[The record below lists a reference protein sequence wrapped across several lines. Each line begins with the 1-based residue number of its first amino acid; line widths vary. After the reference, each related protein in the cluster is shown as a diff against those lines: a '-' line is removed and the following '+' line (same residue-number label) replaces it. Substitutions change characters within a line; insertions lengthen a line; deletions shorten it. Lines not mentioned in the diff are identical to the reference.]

1 MSVVQWSVTLRF
13 FSSWFLTRVAFAF
26 QPLSMNIYI
35 QCVVGWRWALLNGC
49 TRQRNYRNCSLR
61 SVWISNEMNRYILGL
76 FNSSFSG
83 WLTHNLHSLDGGG
96 MTLGRSF
103 DQEFEIKLN
112 LNLMHQIRV
121 IAWFWLAI
129 FKTQLILVEFIHSNR
144 MFIDRIKKKHAI
156 NLIVVAFI
164 AKIDKS

>member
-1 MSVVQWSVTLRF
+1 M
-13 FSSWFLTRVAFAF
+13 
-26 QPLSMNIYI
+26 
-35 QCVVGWRWALLNGC
+35 
-49 TRQRNYRNCSLR
+49 
-61 SVWISNEMNRYILGL
+61 
-76 FNSSFSG
+76 
-83 WLTHNLHSLDGGG
+83 GG

-156 NLIVVAFI
+156 NLT
-164 AKIDKS
+164 